1 MNTTLS
7 RRGFLAAASAA
18 TIATPSIA
26 KAQAT
31 QGAMARLVIIG
42 GGFGGAS
49 AAKFARLAYPWLD
62 VTLIEPPPSIVTCPY
77 ANLVLAGT
85 RTLAN
90 ITHSFDALRARGV
103 HIIHDWVD
111 GIDPAAKTLRLRT
124 GPTLSYDRMILSPG
138 IALRWDAIPGYTQ
151 AAAERMPHAW
161 LPGNGAQTLL
171 LRRQLE
177 AMPDGGVVGISIPAN
192 PYRCPPG
199 PYERISMIAH
209 YLKHHKPRA
218 KILAL
223 DAKDSFSKQALFQD
237 GWKEL
242 YGDMIEWVPLSRDGR
257 VTRVDPAA
265 MTLETEFGT
274 RHKVDVAN
282 IIPPQSAASIAITA
296 GLADRAGW
304 VPVSPRT
311 FESKA
316 APAIHVVGDANNGA
330 PMPKSGFVANN
341 TAKHAVAS
349 AAAMLRGEPP
359 PEPVYFNTC
368 YSHVGTDYG
377 ISIVGIF
384 RATETAFTEQPD
396 TGGPSPRGPLPAQRA
411 AEAAYADAWYRS
423 ITQDSFG

>member
-1 MNTTLS
+1 MTLSLS
-7 RRGFLAAASAA
+7 RRAFLATAAA
-18 TIATPSIA
+18 TIAAPLAAPSISR
-26 KAQAT
+26 AQGT
-31 QGAMARLVIIG
+31 ARLVVIG
-42 GGFGGAS
+42 GGFGGAA

-62 VTLIEPPPSIVTCPY
+62 ITLIEPQPAIVTCPY
-77 ANLVLAGT
+77 GNLVLAGT
-85 RTLAN
+85 RTMAD
-90 ITHSFDALRARGV
+90 ITHTLDPLRARGV
-103 HIIHDWVD
+103 RVIHDWVD
-111 GIDPAAKTLRLRT
+111 GIDPVAKTLRLRT
-124 GPTLSYDRMILSPG
+124 GPTLAYDRMILSPG
-138 IALRWDAIPGYTQ
+138 IALRWDAIAGYDA
-151 AAAERMPHAW
+151 AAAELMPHAW
-161 LPGNGAQTLL
+161 IPGNGAQTLL

-177 AMPDGGVVGISIPAN
+177 AMPDGGVVGLSIPAN
-192 PYRCPPG
+192 PFRCPPG

-209 YLKHHKPRA
+209 YLKHHKPRS

-282 IIPPQSAASIAITA
+282 IIPPQSAASIAITT

-349 AAAMLRGEPP
+349 AAALLRGEAP
-359 PEPVYFNTC
+359 PEPLYFNTC
-368 YSHVGTDYG
+368 YSHVGPDYG

-384 RATETAFTEQPD
+384 RATDTAFTEQPD
-396 TGGPSPRGPLPAQRA
+396 TGGPSPRGTLPAQRA

-423 ITQDSFG
+423 ITADTFG